1 MKKHA
6 TAILVPAAGLVLFS
20 GCATVEKQP
29 AAVEAP
35 VSREAQLEAQKQQA
49 LPAKP
54 RFKRKV
60 AIGRFSNETRYGRS
74 LLRDDENDP
83 LGKQVSD
90 ILAGRLVESDRFL
103 VFERPDI
110 NKLKAES
117 ALSGQALDIV
127 GVDTMIF
134 GSLTEFGINTTG
146 KKGFMS
152 STKKQTAEASV
163 ELRLVDVKSGHVF
176 FTAKGSGSASVEAGE
191 IAGYGSKAGYDA
203 TLSDKAIDAAV
214 SDVLNTLIRKLEEKP
229 WRTSILAIEDGQVF
243 ISGGTHQGIKPGN
256 TFAVMGRGKTVKSAQ
271 TGFNI
276 ELPAKRIAEI
286 EVVSTFGDNEAN
298 EGSIAKVVDG
308 DISSL
313 DTNTLFIA
321 EKGEKK

>member
-1 MKKHA
+1 MKKLL
-6 TAILVPAAGLVLFS
+6 TYMLVPLAFLS

-29 AAVEAP
+29 TAVDST

-49 LPAKP
+49 LPEAPK
-54 RFKRKV
+54 FKRKV

-117 ALSGQALDIV
+117 ELSGQALGVV

-134 GSLTEFGINTTG
+134 GSLTEFGHSTTG

-152 STKKQTAEASV
+152 STKKQTAEAAV
-163 ELRLVDVKSGHVF
+163 ELRLVDVKTGHVF
-176 FTAKGSGSASVEAGE
+176 FTAKGSGSATIEAGE
-191 IAGYGSKAGYDA
+191 IAGYGSKASYDA
-203 TLSDKAIDAAV
+203 TLNDKAIDAAV
-214 SDVLNTLIRKLEEKP
+214 SDVLNTLIRKLEERE
-229 WRTSILAIEDGQVF
+229 WRTDILKIDGTQVF
-243 ISGGTHQGIKPGN
+243 ISGGTHQGIKQGEV
-256 TFAVMGRGKTVKSAQ
+256 FAVMSRGDEVKSQ
-271 TGFNI
+271 QSGFGI
-276 ELPAKRIAEI
+276 ELPATEVGKI
-286 EVVSTFGDNEAN
+286 EVVSTFGTSESN
-298 EGSIAKVVDG
+298 EGSIAKIVEG
-308 DISSL
+308 DFAGMDLKSL
-313 DTNTLFIA
+313 FVA
-321 EKGEKK
+321 EPKE